1 MGPSPDT
8 TAKKWT
14 TSPDSLA
21 GLGAWVLLAMILAL
35 HQDLAAQDRCHLEF
49 RCGGPPGRE
58 SEQRQSGA
66 SLSPRLSED
75 FYYYASTP
83 VPSQLPFW
91 VFLKVNTFP

>member
-1 MGPSPDT
+1 MGITASGETRKTGFTMRLGVGPSPDT

-35 HQDLAAQDRCHLEF
+35 PQDLAAQDRCHLEF

-58 SEQRQSGA
+58 SEQRQFGA
-66 SLSPRLSED
+66 SL
-75 FYYYASTP
+75 
-83 VPSQLPFW
+83 
-91 VFLKVNTFP
+91 